1 MAFSDDIWWTRKA
14 RIQTEKRLLSNAFQ
28 SQLSLLWYSLV
39 GASASIYY
47 LKFSTNNDLAGVA
60 WVIYSVMSLVISVFI
75 SGLSFKERAGLIKD
89 CYERLK
95 SVQKSA
101 YKIEQS
107 QSSSKDDVEK
117 IGKEYGQILSLCEN
131 HSDIDYVRAICLE
144 HLNTPGSVDKSTGR
158 KPKLSKAP
166 SKYQWFQFFAHNFM
180 RCSMIIVLNAIPLL
194 IFFVVESY
202 EVCK

>member
-14 RIQTEKRLLSNAFQ
+14 RIQTEKRLLSNAFH
-28 SQLSLLWYSLV
+28 SQLSLLWYSLI

-47 LKFSTNNDLAGVA
+47 LKFSTNNELAGVA

-95 SVQKSA
+95 AIQKAA
-101 YKIEQS
+101 YEIEQA
-107 QSSSKDDVEK
+107 QNSSVGDIEK

-144 HLNTPGSVDKSTGR
+144 HLNTPGKADDATGL
-158 KPKLSKAP
+158 KPNLSKAP
-166 SKYQWFQFFAHNFM
+166 SYYQWFQFFAYNFI
-180 RCSMIIVLNAIPLL
+180 RWS
-194 IFFVVESY
+194 
-202 EVCK
+202 